1 MLRFGLG
8 RLQAVQPRFFHK
20 LVNQQKRT
28 MANLSP
34 DQKYDLITRN
44 LEEVVGEEDIKKV
57 LAERDVKVYWGTAT
71 TGKPHIAYF
80 VPMSKIADFLRAG
93 CEVTILFA
101 DLHAY
106 LDNMKSPWELI
117 NHRVK
122 YYEESIKGM
131 LTSIGVPLEN
141 LKFVR
146 GTDYQLSREY
156 TMDAYKFSTIVTEK
170 DAKKAGAEVVKQ
182 SDAAPLSGLLYPG
195 LQALDEEYLKVDV
208 QFGGVDQRKI
218 FMYAREN
225 LPKLGYAK
233 RAHLMNPMVP
243 GLTGNKMSSSEVDSK
258 IDLQDPPS
266 QIKKKLKKAFCEEG
280 NIENNGPLAFTKH
293 VLFGVSGTFQLTRPE
308 EWGGNKLY
316 DNYAELEEDF
326 KNKAVHPGDLK
337 NSVGEAI
344 NKLLA
349 PIIEKFESQ
358 EMKDLTEA
366 AYPTKKPDA
375 KPKKE
380 KKKHNIRPEG
390 LEPREKKPQK
400 PKEPEVELPVDISR
414 LYLKVGKITNCE
426 KHPDADALYLETIEC
441 GEEKP
446 RQVISGLVRHI
457 PLEEMQNRM
466 VVLLCNL
473 KPAKMRGIVSEAM
486 VMCAS
491 TPDKVEIL
499 APPEGAVPGDLVT
512 VTGFEGKPDD
522 VIKPTN
528 KKAVSVFEQVA
539 PDLKTNAE
547 CEATY
552 KGVAWEV
559 KGKGKITAQS
569 LTEVQI
575 K

>member
-1 MLRFGLG
+1 
-8 RLQAVQPRFFHK
+8 
-20 LVNQQKRT
+20 
-28 MANLSP
+28 
-34 DQKYDLITRN
+34 
-44 LEEVVGEEDIKKV
+44 
-57 LAERDVKVYWGTAT
+57 
-71 TGKPHIAYF
+71 
-80 VPMSKIADFLRAG
+80 
-93 CEVTILFA
+93 
-101 DLHAY
+101 
-106 LDNMKSPWELI
+106 
-117 NHRVK
+117 
-122 YYEESIKGM
+122 
-131 LTSIGVPLEN
+131 
-141 LKFVR
+141 
-146 GTDYQLSREY
+146 
-156 TMDAYKFSTIVTEK
+156 
-170 DAKKAGAEVVKQ
+170 
-182 SDAAPLSGLLYPG
+182 
-195 LQALDEEYLKVDV
+195 
-208 QFGGVDQRKI
+208 
-218 FMYAREN
+218 MYAREN

-375 KPKKE
+375 KPKKGKRNILKNILNLILE

-446 RQVISGLVRHI
+446 RQ
-457 PLEEMQNRM
+457 
-466 VVLLCNL
+466 
-473 KPAKMRGIVSEAM
+473 
-486 VMCAS
+486 
-491 TPDKVEIL
+491 
-499 APPEGAVPGDLVT
+499 
-512 VTGFEGKPDD
+512 GKTLIN
-522 VIKPTN
+522 V
-528 KKAVSVFEQVA
+528 
-539 PDLKTNAE
+539 
-547 CEATY
+547 
-552 KGVAWEV
+552 
-559 KGKGKITAQS
+559 
-569 LTEVQI
+569 
-575 K
+575 